1 MNAQNAADSY
11 ILTLSCHDT
20 VGIVAAIS
28 GHLAKIGGFIVNS
41 QQYADLESGHFFL
54 RIEFQPHGDHFPGS
68 LDELTKGFWR
78 PFPCSSSPSPPVVRL
93 TLAPDS
99 SALCRAW

>member
-1 MNAQNAADSY
+1 MNAHNAADSY

-41 QQYADLESGHFFL
+41 QQYADLEAGRLEAKQL
-54 RIEFQPHGDHFPGS
+54 RA
-68 LDELTKGFWR
+68 ELEV
-78 PFPCSSSPSPPVVRL
+78 C
-93 TLAPDS
+93 
-99 SALCRAW
+99 